1 MKIKLTLTLLA
12 SLIIGFNSLLAQET
26 AFRVLASKGINTSN
40 GSALRVGSKI
50 TNEQSIQVGTSA
62 YLGLAHVSGRTLE
75 IKQAGTYKISDLT
88 ARIKSGKP
96 SSLASKY
103 MDFVNSELSQKQDKN
118 AMARR
123 YKHMSKTGAVTRGLH
138 TPIAVML
145 NNKEEILGDK
155 AAIAWF
161 INEEK
166 LPQGVSLDQIT
177 TYQVSVMDFFGNV
190 VYQTE
195 TKDNSLVIDL
205 KKEKLE
211 GKLFTYKITAKGNN
225 KVNTE
230 EHSFVK
236 MKNKKAKEFLADYN
250 ELSQD
255 NSALGKIIQAKYLED
270 YGLLVDALATYKNV
284 IAMEPEVD
292 AYKQLYTEFLE
303 RAAFTKE
310 TYIEKQKKNTKK

>member
-1 MKIKLTLTLLA
+1 MKTKLTLA
-12 SLIIGFNSLLAQET
+12 IFAFLIIGLGSLSAQEM
-26 AFRVLASKGINTSN
+26 AFRVLASKGINTAD

-50 TNEQSIQVGTSA
+50 TNDQSIQVGSSA
-62 YLGLAHVSGRTLE
+62 YLGLAHISGKTLE

-123 YKHMSKTGAVTRGLH
+123 YKHMSKTGAVTRSLDY
-138 TPIAVML
+138 PIAVML
-145 NNKEEILGDK
+145 ANKEEILGDK
-155 AAIAWF
+155 AAITWF
-161 INEEK
+161 VNEEK
-166 LPQGVSLDQIT
+166 LPKDISIDQIT
-177 TYQVSVMDFFGNV
+177 AYQVTIMDYFGNV
-190 VYQTE
+190 VYQAETE
-195 TKDNSLVIDL
+195 DNTLVIDL
-205 KKEKLE
+205 KKEGLE
-211 GKLFTYKITAKGNN
+211 GKLFTYKIAAKGND
-225 KVNTE
+225 KVTTE

-236 MKNKKAKEFLADYN
+236 MKDKKTKKFLNDYN

-270 YGLLVDALATYKNV
+270 KGLLVDALATYENV
-284 IAMEPEVD
+284 IAMESDVD
-292 AYKQLYTEFLE
+292 AYKQLYKEFLQ

-310 TYIEKQKKNTKK
+310 SYLEKKKNVEK